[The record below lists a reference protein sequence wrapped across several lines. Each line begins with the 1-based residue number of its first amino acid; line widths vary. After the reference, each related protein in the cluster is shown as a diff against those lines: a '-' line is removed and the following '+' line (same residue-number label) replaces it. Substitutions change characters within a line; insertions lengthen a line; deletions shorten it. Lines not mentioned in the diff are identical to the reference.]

1 MCQDA
6 QDVLGNSN
14 SNSENLEEKLVSL
27 KEIGNNLEE
36 ELGHIQDIE
45 GKLVAEHEN
54 IGSIVGHVKKIQLEI
69 ENTKQL
75 LVKCQAKEDKKERCN
90 RDLTPQK
97 LFEEFREKFKENRA
111 DEETNLFIKPT
122 KLSIIVGILLV
133 TFFIFCLS
141 MKFKD
146 KIPQINDCL
155 YLSITVFALVAW
167 FFASIFSTTEAIIG
181 NKGLNTTLLNILV
194 YLLLIFIISVVIIYN
209 VQQNSISLFNTILNN
224 FSWGKSLCFIIAMIL
239 LIVLD
244 FMHNL
249 YKLSLTKEKKQA
261 VLSIKQV
268 LYEEKITITTD
279 VIRTLMTL
287 RDEIGSDLI
296 TEFNNSI
303 IKTIFLSLSAVSVF
317 FGVIQKFIADLKFPE
332 YLKSINDLELQEW
345 LYASMSFFWV
355 FCCVFLAGFI
365 FHQYHVAVHD
375 KDLYI
380 EALKDMEFKE
390 VLEQSKKGR

>member
-1 MCQDA
+1 MSEND

-54 IGSIVGHVKKIQLEI
+54 IGSKVGHVKKIQSEI

-75 LVKCQAKEDKKERCN
+75 LVKFQAKEDKKERCN

-97 LFEEFREKFKENRA
+97 LFEEFRKKYKENRA
-111 DEETNLFIKPT
+111 DEEPNLFSKPT
-122 KLSIIVGILLV
+122 KLSIIVGVLLV

-141 MKFKD
+141 VKFKD

-155 YLSITVFALVAW
+155 YLIITVFALVAW

-224 FSWGKSLCFIIAMIL
+224 FSWGKSLCLIIAMIL

-244 FMHNL
+244 SMHNS
-249 YKLSLTKEKKQA
+249 YKLSLTKEKKT
-261 VLSIKQV
+261 SSPIYK
-268 LYEEKITITTD
+268 T
-279 VIRTLMTL
+279 
-287 RDEIGSDLI
+287 
-296 TEFNNSI
+296 SI
-303 IKTIFLSLSAVSVF
+303 I
-317 FGVIQKFIADLKFPE
+317 
-332 YLKSINDLELQEW
+332 
-345 LYASMSFFWV
+345 
-355 FCCVFLAGFI
+355 
-365 FHQYHVAVHD
+365 
-375 KDLYI
+375 
-380 EALKDMEFKE
+380 
-390 VLEQSKKGR
+390 

>member
-1 MCQDA
+1 MSEND

-14 SNSENLEEKLVSL
+14 SNSENVEEKLVSL
-27 KEIGNNLEE
+27 KEIEKKLEE
-36 ELGHIQDIE
+36 ELGHIQDIG

-54 IGSIVGHVKKIQLEI
+54 IGSIVGHVKKIQSEI
-69 ENTKQL
+69 ENTKQV
-75 LVKCQAKEDKKERCN
+75 LVKFQAKEDKKERCN

-97 LFEEFREKFKENRA
+97 LFEEFRKKYKENRA
-111 DEETNLFIKPT
+111 DEETNLFSKPT
-122 KLSIIVGILLV
+122 KLSIIAGVLLV
-133 TFFIFCLS
+133 TFFIFRLS
-141 MKFKD
+141 VKFKD
-146 KIPQINDCL
+146 KIPQINECL
-155 YLSITVFALVAW
+155 YTIIVFFTAVV
-167 FFASIFSTTEAIIG
+167 FFLASMVYQDRAIKG
-181 NKGLNTTLLNILV
+181 NKRRNTILLDILV
-194 YLLLIFIISVVIIYN
+194 CLFLIFLISVVIIYT
-209 VQQNSISLFNTILNN
+209 VQQNSISPFNTILNN
-224 FSWGKSLCFIIAMIL
+224 FSWGKSLCLIIAMIL

-244 FMHNL
+244 SMHNS

-279 VIRTLMTL
+279 VIRMLMTL
-287 RDEIGSDLI
+287 SDEIGSDLI

-345 LYASMSFFWV
+345 LYAAMSFFWV
-355 FCCVFLAGFI
+355 YCCVVLAIFI
-365 FHQYHVAVHD
+365 FHQYHEAVHD

-390 VLEQSKKGR
+390 VLGQSKKGR

>member
-1 MCQDA
+1 MSEND

-14 SNSENLEEKLVSL
+14 GNLENVEEKLVSL
-27 KEIGNNLEE
+27 KEIENKLEE
-36 ELGHIQDIE
+36 ELGHIQDIG
-45 GKLVAEHEN
+45 GKLAAEHEN
-54 IGSIVGHVKKIQLEI
+54 IGSIVGHVKKIQSEI

-75 LVKCQAKEDKKERCN
+75 LVKFQAKEDKKERCN

-97 LFEEFREKFKENRA
+97 LFEEFRGKFKENRT
-111 DEETNLFIKPT
+111 DEETNLFNKPT

-141 MKFKD
+141 VKFKD
-146 KIPQINDCL
+146 KIPQINECL
-155 YLSITVFALVAW
+155 YIIILFFSVVVFI
-167 FFASIFSTTEAIIG
+167 FASMFYKNEATKG
-181 NKGLNTTLLNILV
+181 NKGLNTILLDILV
-194 YLLLIFIISVVIIYN
+194 CLFLIILISAVIIYN
-209 VQQNSISLFNTILNN
+209 VQQNSISPFNTILNN
-224 FSWGKSLCFIIAMIL
+224 FSWGKSLCLIIAMIL

-244 FMHNL
+244 SMHNS
-249 YKLSLTKEKKQA
+249 YKLLLTKEKKQA

-287 RDEIGSDLI
+287 SDEIGSDLI

-303 IKTIFLSLSAVSVF
+303 IKTIFLSLSAISVF
-317 FGVIQKFIADLKFPE
+317 FGVIQKFIADLKFLE
-332 YLKSINDLELQEW
+332 DLKSINDLELQEC
-345 LYASMSFFWV
+345 LYALRSFFLV
-355 FCCVFLAGFI
+355 CGCVILAILI
-365 FHQYHVAVHD
+365 FRQYHKAVHD

-390 VLEQSKKGR
+390 VLEISEKGR